1 VNPLYATALGLV
13 NRTSTVNG
21 QPFDPLT
28 PVPTRRGTGDIVHYG
43 VMVPGL
49 PEPIRF
55 LDVIVILGTA
65 RAPIFGVSALLEG
78 PAADAAWLLT
88 GSGVDADSFARLS
101 VDRDC
106 ELAGD
111 GAHMRFGKQLTVD
124 RRGGRIAVRIDRPT
138 LSAELE
144 LAPTRAVS
152 HFARIPGVYDH
163 WSVLCRYAGQ
173 VRTDAETVDIAGLCT
188 WEYARAK
195 NLPLPFRSFAYH
207 VLTLDDSTQ
216 ALVSEVLG
224 PGGLPVLQAVYL
236 RHVDGRASVHT
247 RDFTHT
253 VVEWAAHPLT
263 TPDGHEMRM
272 PHTVAWSV
280 QDDDGAPL
288 LDVSVIANGDF
299 TYGLGAGYAGSCR
312 FTGTY
317 RGRPVEGTSYLEWIT
332 R

>member
-1 VNPLYATALGLV
+1 MNPIYAAALGLV
-13 NRTSTVNG
+13 NRTSTVHG

-65 RAPIFGVSALLEG
+65 RAPIFGAPALVSG
-78 PAADAAWLLT
+78 PATDAAWVLT
-88 GSGVDADSFARLS
+88 GSGTDPDSFAQLS
-101 VDRDC
+101 ASRDC
-106 ELAGD
+106 DLSAD
-111 GAHMRFGKQLTVD
+111 GAHLRFGDQLRID
-124 RRGGRIAVRIDRPT
+124 RAAGRIAVRIDRPA
-138 LSAELE
+138 LSASLE

-163 WSVLCRYAGQ
+163 WSVLCRYAGEIGS
-173 VRTDAETVDIAGLCT
+173 VPVSGLCT
-188 WEYARAK
+188 WEYAQAR
-195 NLPLPFRSFAYH
+195 NLPLPFRTFAYH

-236 RHVDGRASVHT
+236 RHVDGRSSVHT

-253 VVEWAAHPLT
+253 VVEWTAQPLT

-312 FTGTY
+312 FAGTY
-317 RGRPVEGTSYLEWIT
+317 RGRPVEGTSYLEWIS